1 MNKAEEIAAWRKFAA
16 TMPPAET
23 YSGEWI
29 AEQIEFLEIEFRNDM
44 RPGERARTMADCRA
58 EWTRTQEDAKQT
70 RAAAEEAAERIR
82 ARATE
87 EANAI
92 RAAAR
97 AQAERTL
104 AAPLVALRKAIAALE
119 N

>member
-29 AEQIEFLEIEFRNDM
+29 AEQIAFLEIEFKNDM
-44 RPGERARTMADCRA
+44 RPGERARTMADCRS
-58 EWTRTQEDAKQT
+58 EWNRAQHDATQT
-70 RAAAEEAAERIR
+70 RAEAEKTAERIR
-82 ARATE
+82 KAATE
-87 EANAI
+87 EADAI

-104 AAPLVALRKAIAALE
+104 AAPLAALRKALAALE
-119 N
+119 A